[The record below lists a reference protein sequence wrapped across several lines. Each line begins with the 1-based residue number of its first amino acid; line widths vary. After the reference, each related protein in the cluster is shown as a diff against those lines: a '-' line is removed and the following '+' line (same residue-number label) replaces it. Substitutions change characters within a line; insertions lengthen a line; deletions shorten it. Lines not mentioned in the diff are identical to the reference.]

1 MTDINKTIAA
11 KILSHS
17 VAKQTDMLVLL
28 KRAVNIES
36 PSQLPETQAPVFQ
49 LFSDFLISLGYRCRF
64 LRGDTSGGQMLAIPL
79 NRQRNTPQQLILGH
93 VDTVWPVGS
102 LETMPV
108 ESREGRL
115 HGPGSYDMKAGLVQA
130 VFAIQILHELGLKPQ
145 LAPIFFINSDEEIG
159 SHESARQIERLARV
173 VNRTFVVEPSLGPTG
188 KLKTQRKGV
197 GRFQITVRGR
207 AAHAG
212 LDPEK
217 GISAIHEVSHVIQK
231 LFAMNDVNSGT
242 SVNVGVIKGGM
253 RPNVIAPEC
262 RVEIDVRVTTQQEAR
277 QIEKTIHAIKPT
289 VEGTRLEIQGRIE
302 RPPLESTSG
311 NQKLWQCARLAA
323 DQLGLEIEQ
332 AAAGGGSDGNWTSQY
347 CPTLDGLGAVGD
359 GAHAVHEHVVE
370 SKLPERAALLAC
382 LLMTPPLSLT

>member
-1 MTDINKTIAA
+1 M
-11 KILSHS
+11 LS
-17 VAKQTDMLVLL
+17 ML
-28 KRAVNIES
+28 KNAVSIES
-36 PSQLPETQAPVFQ
+36 PSQLPNTQRPVFE
-49 LFSDFLISLGYRCRF
+49 LFSSMLESMGYRCRF
-64 LRGDTSGGQMLAIPL
+64 LSGKDSGGQMLAIPC
-79 NRQRNTPQQLILGH
+79 NREKEQPQQLILGH
-93 VDTVWPVGS
+93 VDTVWPLGT

-108 ESREGRL
+108 ESRQGCL

-130 VFAIQILHELGLKPQ
+130 VFAVQTLRELGMTPPLT
-145 LAPIFFINSDEEIG
+145 PIFFMNSDEEIG
-159 SHESARQIERLARV
+159 SHESASQIERLARV
-173 VNRTFVVEPSLGPTG
+173 VNRTFVVEPSLGPRG

-197 GRFQITVRGR
+197 GRFQITVHGR

-217 GISAIHEVSHVIQK
+217 GISAIHEISHVIQK
-231 LFAMNDVNSGT
+231 LFTMNDATSGT
-242 SVNVGVIKGGM
+242 SVNVGVIHGGM

-277 QIEKTIHAIKPT
+277 QIEKEIHAIHPT

-302 RPPLESTSG
+302 RPPMESTPG
-311 NQKLWQCARLAA
+311 NQKLWQDARVTAE
-323 DQLGLEIEQ
+323 QLGIEIEN

-370 SKLPERAALLAC
+370 NKLPERSAFLAC
-382 LLMTPPLSLT
+382 LLMTPAVP

>member
-1 MTDINKTIAA
+1 MTEINKAVAA
-11 KILSHS
+11 SILSHS
-17 VAKQTDMLVLL
+17 FQRQADMLSML
-28 KRAVNIES
+28 KNAVSIES
-36 PSQLPETQAPVFQ
+36 PSQLPTTQRPVFE
-49 LFSDFLISLGYRCRF
+49 LFSTMLESMGYRCRF
-64 LRGDTSGGQMLAIPL
+64 LSGKDSGGQMLAIPC
-79 NRQRNTPQQLILGH
+79 NREKEQPQQLILGH
-93 VDTVWPVGS
+93 VDTVWPLDT

-108 ESREGRL
+108 ESRQGCL

-130 VFAIQILHELGLKPQ
+130 VFAVQTLRELGMTPPLT
-145 LAPIFFINSDEEIG
+145 PIFFMNSDEEIG
-159 SHESARQIERLARV
+159 SHESASQIERLARV
-173 VNRTFVVEPSLGPTG
+173 VNRTFVVEPSLGPLG

-197 GRFQITVRGR
+197 GRFQITVHGR

-217 GISAIHEVSHVIQK
+217 GISAIHEISHVIQK
-231 LFAMNDVNSGT
+231 LFTMNDATSGT
-242 SVNVGVIKGGM
+242 SVNVGVIHGGM

-277 QIEKTIHAIKPT
+277 QIEKDIHAIHPT

-302 RPPLESTSG
+302 RPPMESTPG
-311 NQKLWQCARLAA
+311 NQKLWQDARVAA
-323 DQLGLEIEQ
+323 EQLGIEIEN

-370 SKLPERAALLAC
+370 NKLPERSALLAC
-382 LLMTPPLSLT
+382 LLMTPALP